1 MTKRRVER
9 HVVRHVERYVLG
21 VDGGSS
27 KTVALVASLDGC
39 VVGAGRGGPGDIYE
53 GEAAAFGA
61 VRTAVGAALGEAGL
75 DRPPTHSVFG
85 MSGADWPEDF
95 GLIRATLHADGLTPL
110 RVVNDAVGALYAG
123 LPNGPG
129 VVVACG
135 TGAATGA
142 RGVKGELWHSSF
154 WQEAQGGFELSVKT
168 LRAVFRAQLGIGP
181 PTALT
186 ESVLAVLG
194 VPDVEAAL
202 HLTTARARPHPS
214 RWSGLTRT
222 LLSEADEGD
231 AVARGI
237 VTAHARALGDT
248 ALAAARQ
255 VGIEAQPFSL
265 VLTGGVFR
273 HPSALLTDALVAR
286 VQEDTPTVRILRSQ
300 LEPVFG
306 ALIIALQ
313 AVGVA
318 TDEAVLANLKSSSP
332 PEGFFS
338 T

>member
-1 MTKRRVER
+1 MAKREVKYDVK
-9 HVVRHVERYVLG
+9 HDVKRYVLG

-39 VVGAGRGGPGDIYE
+39 VVGAGRGGAGDIYD
-53 GEAAAFGA
+53 GEAAAFNA

-75 DRPPTHSVFG
+75 RGPPAHSVFS

-95 GLIRATLHADGLTPL
+95 DLIRATLHADGLTPL

-142 RGVKGELWHSSF
+142 RGLRGELWHSSF
-154 WQEAQGGFELSVKT
+154 WQETQGGYELSVKT
-168 LRAVFRAQLGIGP
+168 LRAVFRAELGVGP

-186 ESVLAVLG
+186 ASVLAVLG
-194 VPDVEAAL
+194 VPNVEAAL
-202 HLTTARARPHPS
+202 HLYTARARPHPS

-222 LLSEADEGD
+222 LLSEADKGD
-231 AVARGI
+231 TVARQI

-273 HPSALLTDALVAR
+273 HPSARLTDALVAR
-286 VQEDTPTVRILRSQ
+286 VQEDTPDLRVLKSG

-318 TDEAVLANLKSSSP
+318 TDEAVLANLVNSSP
-332 PEGFFS
+332 PEVFFA